1 MAAPS
6 AARGVS
12 LVADTDPTATGPL
25 VGIRVLDLTRV
36 LSGPFAT
43 MILADLGA
51 DVIKVEDPVR
61 GDDTRHW
68 GPPFVDT
75 ESAYFM
81 SVNRNKRS
89 LAIDL
94 KSERGRDIVR
104 SLAVDVDV
112 VVENFRPGVAA
123 RLGLG
128 YEDLR
133 EVNPGLIYASISGYG
148 HHSSE
153 SDKPGYDP
161 IMQARSGLMSITGE
175 AHGGPARVG
184 VASADISA
192 GMWTAIGTL
201 AALHHRT
208 TTGQGQWIDLSLLDA
223 QVSWLSNVAGAWF
236 ASGGVPARYGTGH
249 PSIVPSEAFATSDG
263 LLMLAAGNDAMW
275 TRMARALGMDHLL
288 EDPRFT
294 TNPQRVAHREELQQ
308 ELEQVLLTDTTQAWL
323 ERLDAA
329 AVPAA
334 PVNSIGDALSDPLL
348 RERDMIVELPHET
361 VGTVRSVG
369 SPIRLSETPPSMRS
383 APPLLGQHTRAVLA
397 EIGLDAAQIQDLIDR
412 GDVRSPD
419 PALHQGQRLGS

>member
-1 MAAPS
+1 M
-6 AARGVS
+6 
-12 LVADTDPTATGPL
+12 ADTQPTGPL
-25 VGIRVLDLTRV
+25 AGIRVLDLTRV

-51 DVIKVEDPVR
+51 DVVKIEDPAR

-68 GPPFVDT
+68 GPPFVET

-89 LAIDL
+89 LALDL
-94 KSERGRDIVR
+94 KSDRGREIAR
-104 SLAVDVDV
+104 ALAAEVDV

-128 YEDLR
+128 YEAVR
-133 EVNPGLIYASISGYG
+133 ELNPGVIYASISGYG
-148 HHSSE
+148 QDSSE

-175 AHGGPARVG
+175 ALGGPARVG

-208 TTGQGQWIDLSLLDA
+208 ATGRGQWLDLSLLDA

-263 LLMLAAGNDAMW
+263 LLMVAAGNDAMW
-275 TRMARALGMDHLL
+275 VRMAQALGVERLL
-288 EDPRFT
+288 EDARFA
-294 TNPQRVAHREELQQ
+294 TNAHRVAHREELRG
-308 ELEQVLLTDTTQAWL
+308 ELERVLATDTTQAWL

-334 PVNSIGDALSDPLL
+334 RVNSIGEALSDPLL
-348 RERDMIVELPHET
+348 RERDMIVELEHQS
-361 VGTVRSVG
+361 VGPVRSVG
-369 SPIRLSETPPSMRS
+369 SPVRLSETPPSMRS
-383 APPLLGQHTRAVLA
+383 APPVLGQDTRAVLT
-397 EIGLDAAQIQDLIDR
+397 ELGLDPAEIQDLIDR
-412 GDVRSPD
+412 GQVTAGD
-419 PALHQGQRLGS
+419 PAADRAQRLRA